1 MLPSPDQLLTW
12 LHHLAWL
19 TFAGY
24 WLWQWRSVKQAART
38 EPAWHRLLAYWLP
51 LLFAASLLGPGD
63 WYIGCPLHERILPKS
78 LLLRG
83 VGVALTFA
91 GVALAIQARRM
102 LGRNWS
108 SEVQIK
114 QDHELI
120 QRGPYRFVRH
130 PIYTGLLLA
139 FFGTALKMGDWRGWL
154 ALAVV
159 FASFWYKSRQEERF
173 LLARFGTPYADY
185 MKKTKAL
192 VPGVL

>member
-78 LLLRG
+78 LLLKG
-83 VGVALTFA
+83 VGMALTFA

-130 PIYTGLLLA
+130 PNYTVVVAEIALLPLVFGLWRVALVFSLLNA
-139 FFGTALKMGDWRGWL
+139 AI
-154 ALAVV
+154 LAVRIR
-159 FASFWYKSRQEERF
+159 AEN
-173 LLARFGTPYADY
+173 D
-185 MKKTKAL
+185 AL
-192 VPGVL
+192 RSLRG